1 MSKYSLTYLMENDMD
16 DMGSSTRLRITKDIV
31 VTPKGDSTIQD
42 LINALNNP
50 NNYGIYLSN
59 LINVNKSVK
68 DKLAAYYGTPNQRI
82 KGNYPEKSATNTSAF
97 IANLLNTDSD
107 LNRLTPVLLGKITNW
122 KQVGSEIQAAPTKTT
137 TKDYIEK
144 VFTTVFNNA
153 GVTYDLKK

>member
-1 MSKYSLTYLMENDMD
+1 MPFAGLFGYDATENFNFCMKNIFHSNSAAVLGPVYGLMSSFTDIAGTISNSANSFRYL
-16 DMGSSTRLRITKDIV
+16 
-31 VTPKGDSTIQD
+31 
-42 LINALNNP
+42 
-50 NNYGIYLSN
+50 
-59 LINVNKSVK
+59 
-68 DKLAAYYGTPNQRI
+68 
-82 KGNYPEKSATNTSAF
+82 

-122 KQVGSEIQAAPTKTT
+122 KQIGSEIQAAPTKTT